1 MLRNAQLR
9 SLKRL
14 NNYTL
19 IDEIIKRLLHLLIG
33 MEKRFY
39 LDTSIWIDYV
49 EDRGDGIRP
58 LGEFAFRFLKYCE
71 ERDLEIL
78 VSDIVILELQKIL
91 SKERIN
97 EGFFPFEGI
106 IKYIAATPEQHNE
119 AKREWLK
126 ANKKTF
132 LVLTIVNSHNL
143 TQVMTF
149 E

>member
-9 SLKRL
+9 GLKRL

-97 EGFFPFEGI
+97 EGFFPFEG
-106 IKYIAATPEQHNE
+106 
-119 AKREWLK
+119 
-126 ANKKTF
+126 
-132 LVLTIVNSHNL
+132 
-143 TQVMTF
+143 
-149 E
+149 